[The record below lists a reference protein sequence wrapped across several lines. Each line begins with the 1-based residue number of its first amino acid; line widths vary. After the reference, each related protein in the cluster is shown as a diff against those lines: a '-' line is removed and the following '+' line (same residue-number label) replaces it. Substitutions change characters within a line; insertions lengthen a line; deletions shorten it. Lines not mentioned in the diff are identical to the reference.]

1 MFKKFKLSIFFKL
14 IIIVFIT
21 LAALDF
27 SVLYVLRYASDTKP
41 RRIFPHYVRRLERL
55 LVSDIGYPP
64 DTLKAK
70 DIAQDLDM
78 NIRFQ
83 SHDFNWT
90 TSPDVPTIEELA
102 TEDDFKE
109 RFPNREQFGVTY
121 KDRPYSI
128 VKNPKGIYILQ
139 LMIPR
144 EFMNPEVIILL
155 LIYVVSIIIILF
167 YLVLR
172 WLFRPLKALSGAVHE
187 ISKGNYDINLPVK
200 RNDELGELAKSL
212 NNMAAGIK
220 RSIKSK
226 EQLLVDVS
234 HELRS
239 PLTRIKLGL
248 EIGSSGEKINED
260 VKEMENMVT
269 GLLENYRAESEHYK
283 LNLEESDIVNLTGEF
298 ISASGENGRI
308 VINTSGAVIVKVD
321 RERFRLVLRNVIDNA
336 LKYSAGKVYIGIH
349 DRKNEAV
356 VTVKDSGAGI
366 SENDLKYIFEPFYR
380 SDPSR
385 SRKTGGFGLGL
396 SICRKIM
403 DAHKGTIEIKSK
415 VNEGTEVIL
424 TFPKQ
429 I

>member
-1 MFKKFKLSIFFKL
+1 MKVRYSIFFKL
-14 IIIVFIT
+14 IIIVIIT

-27 SVLYVLRYASDTKP
+27 SVLYVLRFASDTKP
-41 RRIFPHYVRRLERL
+41 RKIFPHYVRRLEKL
-55 LVSDIGYPP
+55 LVNDIGYPP
-64 DTLKAK
+64 DTLKAR
-70 DIAQDLDM
+70 DVAEDLDM

-83 SHDFNWT
+83 SHDFNWA
-90 TSPDVPTIEELA
+90 TSPDVPTLEELA
-102 TEDDFKE
+102 TESDFKE
-109 RFPNREQFGVTY
+109 KFPNRDQFGITY
-121 KDRPYSI
+121 NDRPYSI

-144 EFMNPEVIILL
+144 EFLNPEVIILL
-155 LIYVVSIIIILF
+155 LIYVVSFITIIF

-172 WLFRPLKALSGAVHE
+172 WLFRPLKTLSGAVHE
-187 ISKGNYDINLPVK
+187 ISKGNYNINIPVK
-200 RNDELGELAKSL
+200 RKDELGELAKSL
-212 NNMAAGIK
+212 NDMAAGIK

-248 EIGSSGEKINED
+248 EVGSSNEKINED

-283 LNLEESDIVNLTGEF
+283 LNFEKSDIVKLAKEV
-298 ISASGENGRI
+298 ISVSGNNDRI
-308 VINTSGAVIVKVD
+308 SLNAAESVTANIDK
-321 RERFRLVLRNVIDNA
+321 ERFKLVLRNILDNA
-336 LKYSAGKVYIGIH
+336 LKYSSGTVLIDIQQHKENITIS
-349 DRKNEAV
+349 
-356 VTVKDSGAGI
+356 VKDKGVGI
-366 SENDLKYIFEPFYR
+366 PENDLKFIFEPFYR

-403 DAHKGTIEIKSK
+403 DAHKGKIEIKSK

-424 TFPKQ
+424 IFPE
-429 I
+429 

>member
-1 MFKKFKLSIFFKL
+1 MFKKLRLSIFFKL
-14 IIIVFIT
+14 IIIVIVT
-21 LAALDF
+21 LTVMDL
-27 SVLYVLRYASDTKP
+27 SILYVLRFTSDSKP
-41 RRIFPHYVRRLERL
+41 RKIFPHYVRRLERL
-55 LVSDIGYPP
+55 LVNDIGFPP

-70 DIAQDLDM
+70 DIAADLDM

-90 TSPDVPTIEELA
+90 TSPDVPTLEELA
-102 TEDDFKE
+102 TDEEFKD
-109 RFPNREQFGVTY
+109 RFPNREQFGITFN
-121 KDRPYSI
+121 DRPYSI

-144 EFMNPEVIILL
+144 EFYNPEVIILL
-155 LIYVVSIIIILF
+155 LVYVVSFIIIIL

-172 WLFRPLKALSGAVHE
+172 LLFRPLKALSGAVQE
-187 ISKGNYDINLPVK
+187 IGKGNYDINIPVK
-200 RNDELGELAKSL
+200 RKDELGELAKSL
-212 NNMAAGIK
+212 NEMASGIK
-220 RSIKSK
+220 RSVKSK

-248 EIGSSGEKINED
+248 EVGSHNEKINED
-260 VKEMENMVT
+260 VKEMENMIT

-283 LNLEESDIVNLTGEF
+283 LNPEKSDVTELIKEI
-298 ISASGENGRI
+298 ISSSGEGGRI
-308 VINTSGAVIVKVD
+308 SFFGNQSVMVNAD
-321 RERFRLVLRNVIDNA
+321 RERFKLVVRNVLDNA
-336 LKYSAGKVYIGIH
+336 LKYSSGRVNVDIKDNKENVEIS
-349 DRKNEAV
+349 
-356 VTVKDSGAGI
+356 VKDKGVGI
-366 SENDLKYIFEPFYR
+366 DENDLKYIFEPFYR

-403 DAHKGTIEIKSK
+403 DAHKGKIEIKSK
-415 VNEGTEVIL
+415 LNEGTEVIL

-429 I
+429 